1 MGAKTAILVYADGEP
16 AELLRDARD
25 PEPDATRALV
35 ARTNPEWAGSPSS
48 SSGSLGDDLY
58 PSQGTVFAGAFPGIE
73 VLCDQQVMI
82 DRPSELPVSLLQ
94 AGSHQRRIILHAMHS
109 VNDWLAFAIWESG
122 TLVRSL
128 SLSPDSGIIE
138 NIGAPLDVERPY
150 WAGEHPVSTRSLTG
164 MPDRLP
170 YPLPFHPLELGG
182 KAALRALL
190 GFSVEGRPLDTD
202 IDPFAIRLAGFE
214 VPVVNPITQEEV
226 QEFVRTHTRKRYR
239 LVPGRGLVQIED

>member
-58 PSQGTVFAGAFPGIE
+58 PGQGTVFAGAFPGVE

-82 DRPSELPVSLLQ
+82 DRPSELPASLLQ
-94 AGSHQRRIILHAMHS
+94 AGSNQRRIILHAMHS

-128 SLSPDSGIIE
+128 SLSPGSGIIE
-138 NIGAPLDVERPY
+138 DIGTPLDFERPY
-150 WAGEHPVSTRSLTG
+150 WAGEHPVLTPSLPG
-164 MPDRLP
+164 RPP

-182 KAALRALL
+182 EAALRALL

-202 IDPFAIRLAGFE
+202 IDPCAIRLAGFE
-214 VPVVNPITQEEV
+214 VPVVNPITQEDV
-226 QEFVRTHTRKRYR
+226 REFVRTHTRKRYR